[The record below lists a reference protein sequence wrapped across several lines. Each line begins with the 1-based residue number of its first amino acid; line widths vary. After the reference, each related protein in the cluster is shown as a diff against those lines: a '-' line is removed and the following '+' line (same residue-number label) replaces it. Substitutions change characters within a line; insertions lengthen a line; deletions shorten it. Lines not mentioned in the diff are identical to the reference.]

1 MKLANKFPGIF
12 TAEILYLII
21 GVIFGILFLFNI
33 PPFQIPDERSHFA
46 KAYSLSD
53 GNLFGTEVL
62 LPGSIRELLNVV
74 SELYFHE
81 EEHINKSDITQFM
94 SVPLHSLPPVLQTF
108 PATSVYSPFPYLF
121 SIIAIILGKLI
132 SPPVLIFFYLGRIF
146 NLLASL
152 TIGFFTLRI
161 TPVYK
166 WTITLLLLSP
176 LALSQ
181 SASYSA
187 DSLTNAFSFF
197 FTATCL
203 NFAFNDSQTLSQKQ
217 LISLAIMSVATTL
230 TKAPYAFLV
239 GLVWIIP
246 TEKFGNIKKKT
257 GFFLLLVSAAIII
270 FIFSSRINRDY
281 YNSQLPFPDV
291 NSNQQLLYI
300 LAHPF
305 RYFKIIIRT
314 MYEKRIFIYQSYV
327 GILGWLDTYLPSI
340 IYFSYLPFMFLCALC
355 DHDNKFKFYLWQ
367 KIVIGVVGLGTVLV
381 IITGQYVTWTPVGK
395 SVIDG
400 VVGRYF
406 IPVSLTLLLLI
417 HNRIKG
423 INKIGL
429 SWIVPIY
436 LVIILTLTFNTILQR
451 YYY

>member
-1 MKLANKFPGIF
+1 MKLANKYPGILS
-12 TAEILYLII
+12 AEIFFLII
-21 GVIFGILFLFNI
+21 GMVFGILFLINI

-53 GNLFGTEVL
+53 GNLVGTEVL
-62 LPGSIRELLNVV
+62 IPGSIGELLNVV
-74 SELYFHE
+74 SALPFHQE
-81 EEHINKSDITQFM
+81 KHIYKSDITQFM
-94 SVPLHSLPPVLQTF
+94 SVPLYSLPPVLQNF
-108 PATSVYSPFPYLF
+108 PGTSVYSPFPYLF
-121 SIIAIILGKLI
+121 STIAIFLGKLT

-152 TIGFFTLRI
+152 AIGFFTLRI

-203 NFAFNDSQTLSQKQ
+203 NLAFNGSQTLSKKQ
-217 LISLAIMSVATTL
+217 LIYLAIMSVAITL

-239 GLVWIIP
+239 GLIWIIP
-246 TEKFGNIKKKT
+246 TEKFGNMKKKT

-270 FIFSSRINRDY
+270 FIISSKINRDY
-281 YNSQLPFPDV
+281 YNSQLPFSDV
-291 NSNQQLLYI
+291 NPNQQTLYI
-300 LAHPF
+300 LTHPF
-305 RYFKIIIRT
+305 RYLKILIRT
-314 MYEKRIFIYQSYV
+314 MYENKLYIYQSYV
-327 GILGWLDTYLPSI
+327 GILGWLDTFLPSI
-340 IYFSYLPFMFLCALC
+340 IYFTYLPCMFLCALC
-355 DHDNKFKFYLWQ
+355 DHDSEVKFHLWQ
-367 KIVIGVVGLGTVLV
+367 KIVLGVVGLGTVIV
-381 IITGQYVTWTPVGK
+381 IISGQYITWTPVGK

-406 IPVSLTLLLLI
+406 IPVSLTLLLLFY
-417 HNRIKG
+417 NRIKG
-423 INKIGL
+423 ISKIGL

-436 LVIILTLTFNTILQR
+436 LVIILTLTLNTITQR
-451 YYY
+451 FYY